1 MDSTNHRIQQILEP
15 ADKEDCLH
23 SLDEASFY
31 SGLEHLRVWIHG
43 GRWVDREL
51 QSHGTNP
58 LWMPDPE
65 ERLVLMQR

>member
-31 SGLEHLRVWIHG
+31 SGLGHPRVWHPWWEVG
-43 GRWVDREL
+43 G
-51 QSHGTNP
+51 S
-58 LWMPDPE
+58 
-65 ERLVLMQR
+65 